1 MELRH
6 LRYFV
11 TVVREG
17 NFTRAAERLHIA
29 QPPLSRQIQQLEAS
43 LDVQLLE
50 RRSRPLRP
58 TDAGRLFYEHALHIL
73 DRVEVLTIMTK
84 RVGQLE
90 RGRFGIGFV
99 GSTLYGPL
107 PELVRRFRAA
117 YPELRVELLELTSLQ
132 QVEALREGW
141 IDVGFGRLTID
152 EPTVKVEILRQ
163 EPLMVA
169 LPIGHRLLERPS
181 MPRLVNLVTEPLIL
195 YPKEPRPSYAD
206 QVLALYRSCGLEPKN
221 VLEVSGVQTALGL
234 VAAGEGVAIV
244 PDVLERLRR
253 DDILYRRLNE
263 ENAFS
268 PIIMFYR
275 QHDSSRELTSLLDLI
290 REQYAK
296 VNGASPLAPDRES

>member
-117 YPELRVELLELTSLQ
+117 YPELQVELVELTSMQ
-132 QVEALREGW
+132 QIAALKDGRV
-141 IDVGFGRLTID
+141 DVGFGRLAIE
-152 EPTVKVEILRQ
+152 EPMLRSEILRQ
-163 EPLMVA
+163 EPLIVA
-169 LPIGHRLLERPS
+169 LPIGHALLDRPS
-181 MPRLVNLVTEPLIL
+181 LPRLVNLVAEPLIL

-206 QVLALYRSCGLEPKN
+206 HVLALYRRCGLEPKT

-234 VAAGEGVAIV
+234 VAAGEGIAIV
-244 PDVLERLRR
+244 PDALQRLRR

-263 ENAFS
+263 ERAVS
-268 PIIMFYR
+268 PIIMSCR
-275 QHDSSRELTSLLDLI
+275 QHDSSREITSLLDLI
-290 REQYAK
+290 REQYAGM
-296 VNGASPLAPDRES
+296 NGTDTPDHQSWG